1 MNSSGFKKEDGTRT
15 IKTWP
20 DESREYLT
28 KYSEN
33 PLDAMKEFYMHA
45 RSSMHIDID
54 CLVFYMDDFGE
65 QFWEVVYWLN
75 STFREI
81 PTVRIYGNNQHEQK
95 LQYVLDNVKY
105 KDRLKIFV
113 ETIEQRPLEFGYG
126 PWITLNYLMSLRMM
140 SGVEGS
146 FEITRKDGLTVSIC
160 VFSSGMYYYD
170 VKSEMYY
177 YDKSDKTSDKTENT
191 TDEGIPTNSVMI
203 SFRDDEYLQK
213 IEKCKSVERITNEMI
228 ENNLLRY
235 PFFHGFVLQELQL
248 MLLKTNG
255 DYIMRLSHQPEKK
268 AKSIGVKKA
277 SAEKTGPVDQSTLT
291 RVILVLSVNI
301 TQKPDNTR
309 SFYGDLDE
317 VKQKENMDMHVCIEE
332 INGKWVSFFVERR
345 TKFASIDDLIT
356 YYRTNPICYQ
366 ATRVFLKRPIPLQDW
381 ELRKDGLEV
390 IKTKKLGE
398 GAYGEVYLGKWAQPF
413 SVDQKEFHKWCDVAV
428 KMLKKDDSRAALFEI
443 MHEAR
448 LQLQLRH
455 KNVLAFRGVFLLK
468 KPIML
473 VSEFCENGS
482 LKDYLQKN
490 KVGVDDKLRFCL
502 GSSCGLE
509 YIHFKGLIHRDL
521 ATRNILVSLDKTPK
535 IADFG
540 LAKHASTY
548 KMRRN
553 TKIPVRYLAP
563 ETLSS
568 FVYSTKTDVYTFGL
582 VIWEIFANG
591 QEPYIKAQPHQESAV
606 PKNVPLK
613 GKDIQLLIKKEL
625 FVRFNP
631 ETPAALQQYVTTKL
645 FVTDE
650 KKRPNIT
657 EVTTFLADMLKVDL
671 TKMRFSY
678 KVQQ

>member
-1 MNSSGFKKEDGTRT
+1 M
-15 IKTWP
+15 
-20 DESREYLT
+20 
-28 KYSEN
+28 
-33 PLDAMKEFYMHA
+33 
-45 RSSMHIDID
+45 
-54 CLVFYMDDFGE
+54 
-65 QFWEVVYWLN
+65 
-75 STFREI
+75 I
-81 PTVRIYGNNQHEQK
+81 P
-95 LQYVLDNVKY
+95 VK
-105 KDRLKIFV
+105 
-113 ETIEQRPLEFGYG
+113 
-126 PWITLNYLMSLRMM
+126 
-140 SGVEGS
+140 
-146 FEITRKDGLTVSIC
+146 
-160 VFSSGMYYYD
+160 
-170 VKSEMYY
+170 
-177 YDKSDKTSDKTENT
+177 KSDKTSDKTENI

-213 IEKCKSVERITNEMI
+213 IEKSKSVERITNEMI

-255 DYIMRLSHQPEKK
+255 DYIMRLSHQPEKR
-268 AKSIGVKKA
+268 AKSIGAKKA

-332 INGKWVSFFVERR
+332 INGKWISFFVERR

-356 YYRTNPICYQ
+356 YYGRNPICYQ

-390 IKTKKLGE
+390 IRTKKLGE

>member
-1 MNSSGFKKEDGTRT
+1 MSN
-15 IKTWP
+15 
-20 DESREYLT
+20 
-28 KYSEN
+28 
-33 PLDAMKEFYMHA
+33 
-45 RSSMHIDID
+45 
-54 CLVFYMDDFGE
+54 
-65 QFWEVVYWLN
+65 
-75 STFREI
+75 
-81 PTVRIYGNNQHEQK
+81 TVP
-95 LQYVLDNVKY
+95 VK
-105 KDRLKIFV
+105 
-113 ETIEQRPLEFGYG
+113 
-126 PWITLNYLMSLRMM
+126 
-140 SGVEGS
+140 
-146 FEITRKDGLTVSIC
+146 
-160 VFSSGMYYYD
+160 
-170 VKSEMYY
+170 
-177 YDKSDKTSDKTENT
+177 KSDKTSDKAENAI
-191 TDEGIPTNSVMI
+191 DEGIPTNSVMI

-213 IEKCKSVERITNEMI
+213 IEKSKSVERITNEMI

-235 PFFHGFVLQELQL
+235 PFFHGFVLQELQI

-255 DYIMRLSHQPEKK
+255 DFILRLSHQPEKK
-268 AKSIGVKKA
+268 AKLIGPKKQ
-277 SAEKTGPVDQSTLT
+277 SAERIAPIDQTTLT
-291 RVILVLSVNI
+291 P
-301 TQKPDNTR
+301 QKPDNTR
-309 SFYGDLDE
+309 SFYGDIDE

-332 INGKWVSFFVERR
+332 TNGKWTSFFVERR
-345 TKFASIDDLIT
+345 VRFASMEDLIA

-366 ATRVFLKRPIPLQDW
+366 SIRVFLKRPIPLQDW

-428 KMLKKDDSRAALFEI
+428 KTLKKDDSRAALFEI

-473 VSEFCENGS
+473 VSEFCESQLVSRSVILLLLFLDGS
-482 LKDYLQKN
+482 LKDYLQKT
-490 KVGVDDKLRFCL
+490 KVCVDDKLRFCL

-540 LAKHASTY
+540 LAKHASSY

-606 PKNVPLK
+606 PKNAPLK
-613 GKDIQLLIKKEL
+613 GKDIRELIKKEL

-631 ETPAALQQYVTTKL
+631 ETPVALQQYVSTKL

-650 KKRPNIT
+650 KKRPNCS

-678 KVQQ
+678 KIQQ

>member
-1 MNSSGFKKEDGTRT
+1 
-15 IKTWP
+15 
-20 DESREYLT
+20 
-28 KYSEN
+28 
-33 PLDAMKEFYMHA
+33 MHA

-268 AKSIGVKKA
+268 AKSIGAKKA
-277 SAEKTGPVDQSTLT
+277 SAEKTGPVDQ
-291 RVILVLSVNI
+291 